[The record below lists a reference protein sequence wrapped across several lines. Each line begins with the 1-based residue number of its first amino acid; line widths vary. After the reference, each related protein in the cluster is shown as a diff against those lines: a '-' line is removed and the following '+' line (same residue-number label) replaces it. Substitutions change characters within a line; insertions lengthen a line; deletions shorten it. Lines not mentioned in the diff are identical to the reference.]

1 MNTEESNPH
10 LTAKIVVSYVRHHR
24 LVPDQLADLI
34 TSVHRAIGH
43 VGQPPEPEEVLT
55 PAVSVRR
62 SVHRDHVICLD
73 CGYRGKTL
81 TRHIAARHGLSADE
95 YRQRWGLRSNHLLTA
110 PAYSERRSILAKE
123 LGLGR
128 KPVARVASPPTPS
141 ASTSRG
147 VVGTSKMRRT
157 GRLALRRGPR
167 ALQARRR
174 HDRLPPGVCDHVLGL
189 RRDPISGRARP
200 QHSRRWR
207 SKLLLLAWDQSIPVW
222 E

>member
-1 MNTEESNPH
+1 MRRGGFVNTEESNPH

-81 TRHIAARHGLSADE
+81 TRHIAARHGLSAGE

-110 PAYSERRSILAKE
+110 PGYSERRSALAKS

-128 KPVARVASPPTPS
+128 KLAEPVALPGTQGQNGGVDLAQRR
-141 ASTSRG
+141 SR
-147 VVGTSKMRRT
+147 TW
-157 GRLALRRGPR
+157 
-167 ALQARRR
+167 RRR
-174 HDRLPPGVCDHVLGL
+174 HRRPPREDDPVL
-189 RRDPISGRARP
+189 ARP
-200 QHSRRWR
+200 RRPL
-207 SKLLLLAWDQSIPVW
+207 SSISLIRLTRPV
-222 E
+222 

>member
-1 MNTEESNPH
+1 VNTEEINPH

-81 TRHIAARHGLSADE
+81 TRHIATRHGLSADQ

-128 KPVARVASPPTPS
+128 KPVAKVAAPPTPA
-141 ASTSRG
+141 ASTSQG

-157 GRLALRRGPR
+157 GRSRPPSRSEGAASETAAGATPARSRRSRPR
-167 ALQARRR
+167 ADRPRRSPARR
-174 HDRLPPGVCDHVLGL
+174 
-189 RRDPISGRARP
+189 
-200 QHSRRWR
+200 SRR
-207 SKLLLLAWDQSIPVW
+207 
-222 E
+222 